1 MLPTQVL
8 ALAQSALMLVLTI
21 AGPLLLTSL
30 IVGTVIG
37 LLQAL
42 TQIQETTLTFV
53 PKLLAMGLVL
63 LLMLPTIGAA
73 LNDFMTKISGMI
85 VTGG

>member
-1 MLPTQVL
+1 MLPSQVMQL
-8 ALAQSALMLVLTI
+8 TQSALMLVLTV

-30 IVGTVIG
+30 IVGTIIG

-73 LNDFMTKISGMI
+73 MNDFMTKVSSLI